1 MFETSVTYFV
11 RIGCEPTR
19 MIWTTKVLRD
29 SGMFI
34 DSGCVLMYLVYMCF
48 PRDTYLRHGSLDVH
62 STRVFLT
69 LMTVLFLSSV
79 GLP

>member
-1 MFETSVTYFV
+1 MLETSVTYFV

-34 DSGCVLMYLVYMCF
+34 YSGCVLMYLVYMWL
-48 PRDTYLRHGSLDVH
+48 PGDTYLRHESLDVH
-62 STRVFLT
+62 STRVLT
-69 LMTVLFLSSV
+69 LMTVLFLYSI